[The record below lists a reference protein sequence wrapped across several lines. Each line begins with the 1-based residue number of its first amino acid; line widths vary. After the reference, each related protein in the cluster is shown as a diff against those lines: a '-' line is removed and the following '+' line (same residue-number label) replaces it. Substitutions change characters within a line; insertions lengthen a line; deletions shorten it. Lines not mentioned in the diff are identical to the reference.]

1 MSSAGDPSA
10 AQPHSEAQS
19 EDRGPPERWLA
30 LSFPAPADPDLREM
44 VIALVMEGECTP
56 EPPRGVEEH
65 DGNVRF
71 YLPPPEGGVHPL
83 VVGLQNA
90 LRSVGAED
98 AAQGVRPSWQ
108 AHEAWAEL
116 WRKGFSTRRITPR
129 IQVTPSWLPLPTP
142 PGEVVVTVDPGMA
155 FGTSEHPTTRGCLA
169 LLDPRVSEG
178 DRVAD
183 VGAGSGILAI
193 ACALL
198 GASDVL
204 ALELDPWAAA
214 SARDN
219 VALNGVQAQVRVET
233 RGVGPAFLPHVSPLD
248 GIVANM
254 ESPILKPLLPG
265 FHGGLLPGGWLILSG
280 ILVAEKD
287 EMDAL
292 TRGLGFLPTGSVQE
306 EDWVALA
313 YRKPGVGGESVGPV
327 GV

>member
-1 MSSAGDPSA
+1 MMDSGADPSA
-10 AQPHSEAQS
+10 PLADQA
-19 EDRGPPERWLA
+19 PPERWLA
-30 LSFPAPADPDLREM
+30 LSFPAPSDPDLAEL
-44 VIALVMEGECTP
+44 VIALIMEGACTP

-65 DGNVRF
+65 DGVVRF
-71 YLPPPEGGVHPL
+71 YLPAPEGGVHP
-83 VVGLQNA
+83 VVQGLQDV
-90 LRSVGAED
+90 LRSVGAEE
-98 AAQGVRPSWQ
+98 AARGVRPAWQ
-108 AHEAWAEL
+108 AQEAWAEL

-129 IQVTPSWLPLPTP
+129 IQVTPSWLPIPTP

-169 LLDPRVSEG
+169 LLDPRVSAGE
-178 DRVAD
+178 RVAD

-198 GASDVL
+198 GASEVL

-219 VALNGVQAQVRVET
+219 VALNGVCAQVRVET
-233 RGVGPAFLPHVSPLD
+233 RGVGPQFLPDVPPLD

-254 ESPILKPLLPG
+254 ESPILKPLLQG
-265 FHGGLLPGGWLILSG
+265 FHVGLRPGGWLILSG
-280 ILVAEKD
+280 ILASERD

-292 TRGLGFLPTGSVQE
+292 TCALGFVPTGRVQD

-313 YRKPGVGGESVGPV
+313 YRKPVAEGASFGPAVG
-327 GV
+327 